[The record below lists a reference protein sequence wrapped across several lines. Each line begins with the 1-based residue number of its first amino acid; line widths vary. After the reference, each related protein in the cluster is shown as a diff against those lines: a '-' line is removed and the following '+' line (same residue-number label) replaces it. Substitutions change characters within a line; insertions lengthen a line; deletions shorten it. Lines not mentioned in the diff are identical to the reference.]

1 MSIFLKKSVTLI
13 MSVATSANDGEDNNN
28 CKRCFSVD
36 FCNSEKPFLAP
47 EIANENGDLD
57 VPYNAGSYS
66 IDIVTTANANGVE
79 ENGQNFIQQSLE
91 NSIKE
96 AIIEGVKNNRI
107 TEGKCYELEMYP
119 CSFEICVQI
128 SSDSKNNKLDYP
140 GGQQGFRLNEVPCL
154 IPVPIS
160 PGTA

>member
-1 MSIFLKKSVTLI
+1 
-13 MSVATSANDGEDNNN
+13 MSVATSAKGGEGNNN

-66 IDIVTTANANGVE
+66 IEIVTTANANGVD
-79 ENGQNFIQQSLE
+79 NDGQNFIQQNLE

-96 AIIEGVKNNRI
+96 AIVEGVKNNRI
-107 TEGKCYELEMYP
+107 KDGKCYELEMYP
-119 CSFEICVQI
+119 CSFEICVQL
-128 SSDSKNNKLDYP
+128 SSDSKNNKLEYP
-140 GGQQGFRLNEVPCL
+140 GKKPGFRLNEVPCL
-154 IPVPIS
+154 IPVPIP
-160 PGTA
+160 PGAA